1 MSTFT
6 VAHPVHGK
14 PVELKNR
21 LLPEH
26 IKVGRLL
33 WFDGLLTV
41 SSWSCPAV
49 ITKVHP
55 EHRTFQVRSLDD
67 FKELEDQFDFAVDES
82 SCFTRQTMRLV
93 DNSDVIAYLKRQQG
107 HLNSVVS
114 CTGQAHDSAKAA
126 AATFADAVAEL
137 GLHAKATS

>member
-33 WFDGLLTV
+33 WFDGLMTI

-49 ITKVHP
+49 ITKVHT

-67 FKELEDQFDFAVDES
+67 FKVLDSQYNFAVDEN
-82 SCFTRQTMRLV
+82 SCFSRQTMRLV
-93 DNSDVIAYLKRQQG
+93 DNSDVIAYFQRQQG

-114 CTGQAHDSAKAA
+114 STGHLHDTAKAA
-126 AATFADAVAEL
+126 AATFADDVAKL
-137 GLHAKATS
+137 GLQAKATS